1 MDEAN
6 EIVFDLLWRVEQRRQ
21 KELEIALRKM
31 GPLDEHQKEIVSD
44 LTSKIVGELFEPV
57 VENIRRVAAKNE
69 PRMLEAA
76 SKLLEVTA

>member
-6 EIVFDLLWRVEQRRQ
+6 ELVFDLLSRVEQRRQ
-21 KELEIALRKM
+21 KELAIALRKM
-31 GPLDEHQKEIVSD
+31 GALDEHQKEIVSN

-69 PRMLEAA
+69 PRVIEAA
-76 SKLLEVTA
+76 TKLLEVTA

>member
-1 MDEAN
+1 MNEAN
-6 EIVFDLLWRVEQRRQ
+6 EIIFDLLWRVEQRRQ

-31 GPLDEHQKEIVSD
+31 GHLDEHQKEIVSD

-69 PRMLEAA
+69 PHVLEAA